1 MSWIILM
8 LPQRNSMLLSHFL
21 LFIPCHS
28 RVTKVFNLVL
38 YSFMASLYGS
48 LPNSTGRHCVLSSPT
63 QIFLTL
69 NNLKLGKASPQPLS
83 LALGLN
89 FRAKN
94 IFTSLQAQSRLHS
107 GREGYPSGKPHPA
120 SRDKSHLAWRSGF
133 SPGSQVFICSQFM
146 R

>member
-1 MSWIILM
+1 
-8 LPQRNSMLLSHFL
+8 MLLSHFL
-21 LFIPCHS
+21 LFIPRHP

-48 LPNSTGRHCVLSSPT
+48 LPNSTGRHCVLSLPT

-69 NNLKLGKASPQPLS
+69 DNLKLGKASPQPLS

-94 IFTSLQAQSRLHS
+94 IFTSLQAQSAALRQGGISKWKTTSCLT
-107 GREGYPSGKPHPA
+107 
-120 SRDKSHLAWRSGF
+120 
-133 SPGSQVFICSQFM
+133 
-146 R
+146 